1 MKKIRGGSRK
11 SKSNKHTQIKRKIKS
26 KKQSQ
31 SKHRQSI
38 VFEGE
43 NCQFVDFGTVNSSG
57 NGCVDGTKM
66 VLKNKYDFNRKVRRD
81 LMDKLSSSPIHFIFK
96 M

>member
-1 MKKIRGGSRK
+1 MTQENFRTKRDVGRKRGKKNRRRRKISRGFRK
-11 SKSNKHTQIKRKIKS
+11 SKSKKQTNLKGKTKS
-26 KKQSQ
+26 KKQAR

-66 VLKNKYDFNRKVRRD
+66 VLKNKYDFD
-81 LMDKLSSSPIHFIFK
+81 
-96 M
+96 

>member
-1 MKKIRGGSRK
+1 MKKIGRGSRM
-11 SKSNKHTQIKRKIKS
+11 SKS

-66 VLKNKYDFNRKVRRD
+66 VLKNKYDFN
-81 LMDKLSSSPIHFIFK
+81 
-96 M
+96 